1 MVFARGV
8 RMLRVQIVEDYEV
21 SRLGLRLML
30 ERQPG
35 FEVVADSED
44 GASAIA
50 QYEEHLPDVVVMD
63 LQLRDERA
71 ADTTILMKQR
81 WSDVRILILTAHDE
95 DEDIFEAFS
104 AGADG
109 YCVKEVPTAELC
121 FAIQVVADGG
131 TWIDPRIAG
140 RVLNIWTKHPEWR
153 NSAKLGFGKN
163 GPELTSREL
172 DILRLVVEG
181 KRNNIIAQELAVT
194 EETVKTYVK
203 RLLSK
208 LAVNDR
214 TQAAVK
220 AIRENLI

>member
-1 MVFARGV
+1 
-8 RMLRVQIVEDYEV
+8 MLRVQIVEDYEV

-121 FAIQVVADGG
+121 FAIHVVADGG

-153 NSAKLGFGKN
+153 NSARLGFGKN

>member
-1 MVFARGV
+1 MVFAREWKNVTSSDSG
-8 RMLRVQIVEDYEV
+8 RLRGQP
-21 SRLGLRLML
+21 LGLRSML

-50 QYEEHLPDVVVMD
+50 QYEEHLPDVIVMD

-71 ADTTILMKQR
+71 AVTTILMKQR

-95 DEDIFEAFS
+95 DEDTPKKAFS

-140 RVLNIWTKHPEWR
+140 SNT
-153 NSAKLGFGKN
+153 
-163 GPELTSREL
+163 
-172 DILRLVVEG
+172 
-181 KRNNIIAQELAVT
+181 
-194 EETVKTYVK
+194 
-203 RLLSK
+203 
-208 LAVNDR
+208 
-214 TQAAVK
+214 
-220 AIRENLI
+220 